1 MAKRS
6 IKTKTMKYEPLSI
19 KTISVSQ
26 PQGLQG
32 LKVYKDYELDGYND
46 QLVRL
51 KTTQD

>member
-6 IKTKTMKYEPLSI
+6 IKTKTMKYEPLRI

-26 PQGLQG
+26 PQGPQG
-32 LKVYKDYELDGYND
+32 LKAYKDYELDGYND

>member
-6 IKTKTMKYEPLSI
+6 IKTKTMKYEPLRI

-26 PQGLQG
+26 PQG
-32 LKVYKDYELDGYND
+32 LKVYKDYELDGHND
-46 QLVRL
+46 QLVKL